1 MLPTVARIRIR
12 HWRHPSPA
20 AANKQIEGRGMGT
33 LRPRSVPRILLRL
46 SLAGALVL
54 GHTISN
60 AADPADKSEP
70 ETIAVEGQ
78 YETSATRTLEPI
90 LDIPRNVQVV
100 PGQLIEDRCSG
111 G

>member
-20 AANKQIEGRGMGT
+20 ATNKQIEGRGMGT

-46 SLAGALVL
+46 SLAGAL
-54 GHTISN
+54 
-60 AADPADKSEP
+60 ADKSQP
-70 ETIAVEGQ
+70 ETITVEGQ
-78 YETSATRTLEPI
+78 YETSATKTLEPI